1 MRRSILAA
9 SILACAAAAL
19 AQTQQPPRMPTS
31 PAAGAPGTA
40 TPQPYGQPQSAP
52 IQRQG
57 PGTAPLLPPPQGQS
71 LPRLAPQAP
80 KDQAIPL
87 LEQQLQR
94 NRQPVEPGQ
103 KRD

>member
-1 MRRSILAA
+1 MRTSVLAGLILAYAA
-9 SILACAAAAL
+9 SAL
-19 AQTQQPPRMPTS
+19 AQAQQPPRMPAI

-40 TPQPYGQPQSAP
+40 TPQPYGQPQVHP

-71 LPRLAPQAP
+71 LPRLAPQPP

-87 LEQQLQR
+87 LEQQLRR
-94 NRQPVEPGQ
+94 NRQPAREA
-103 KRD
+103 D

>member
-1 MRRSILAA
+1 MRRTILAA
-9 SILACAAAAL
+9 SILACAAGAL
-19 AQTQQPPRMPTS
+19 AQTPQAPRMPAT